1 MLSRFSRML
10 IVDDD
15 TSSRRSTHRALV
27 SLGYDNIE
35 GCSNSEARRRVE
47 RFLYR
52 IVLADWS
59 LQTFQGLDFL
69 KLMRTESQNKATPV
83 IFAIPPA
90 QKKFIEVARDDGTT
104 YYLPKPFTKDALAD
118 RLTQINLRLA
128 ATHPAVAVALGGP
141 LSEPT
146 LIPGGPRS
154 LLRAL

>member
-15 TSSRRSTHRALV
+15 TSSRRSTHHALV

-35 GCSNSEARRRVE
+35 SCSSPEAGRRVD

-52 IVLADWS
+52 LVLADWS
-59 LQTFQGLDFL
+59 LQAFQGLDFL
-69 KLMRTESQNKATPV
+69 RLLRAETQNKSTPV
-83 IFAIPPA
+83 IFAIQPA

-104 YYLPKPFTKDALAD
+104 YYLPKPFTKDAIAD
-118 RLTQINLRLA
+118 RLAQINLRFA
-128 ATHPAVAVALGGP
+128 ASQPPAIALSAG
-141 LSEPT
+141 SEPT
-146 LIPGGPRS
+146 LISGAPRS